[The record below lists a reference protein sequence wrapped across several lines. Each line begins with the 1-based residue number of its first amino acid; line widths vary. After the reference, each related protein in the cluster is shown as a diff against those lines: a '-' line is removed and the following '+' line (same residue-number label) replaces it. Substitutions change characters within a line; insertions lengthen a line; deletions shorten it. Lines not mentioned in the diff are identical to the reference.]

1 MTYESF
7 MTMFQDYIH
16 TRIMVKIKECGSQS
30 ELCKQTDI
38 SAPTMS
44 RLTNG
49 NVNVNDEATLEK
61 VSKIIGE
68 DIRKIDID
76 PMYAERIELR
86 KLEKRVAEL
95 KNKLGEPE
103 HIPTIRSD
111 FWLAQED
118 NIPWIIESMNPN
130 PNDAKEAMQIVTRKA
145 IEFNIDI
152 EKYIEALL
160 AVADDMY
167 NKGLW
172 GSRGDYSR
180 LILSNIR
187 EFCSCTNRPFP
198 DFRIEFDQLTRKF
211 SLKKRFRLNKE
222 ER

>member
-44 RLTNG
+44 RLING
-49 NVNVNDEATLEK
+49 NVNITDALTLEK

-76 PMYAERIELR
+76 PMYAERIELA
-86 KLEKRVAEL
+86 KLERRVAEL
-95 KNKLGEPE
+95 KHKLGEPD
-103 HIPTIRSD
+103 HIPTVTD
-111 FWLAQED
+111 CVTKE
-118 NIPWIIESMNPN
+118 NVPWIINSMNPN

-145 IEFNIDI
+145 IEFNIDF
-152 EKYIEALL
+152 EKYIESLL

-167 NKGLW
+167 DKGLW
-172 GSRGDYSR
+172 GSRGDYAQ
-180 LILSNIR
+180 LIVFNIQ
-187 EFCSCTNRPFP
+187 EFCRCTNRTIQ
-198 DFRIEFDQLTRKF
+198 DFRVEFDQQTRKF